1 MRYLFVTKKGIVD
14 TLTGEVSERIELP
27 PLIRMNPGGVIVG
40 RNMYELLSGLVPEVR
55 NDHGV
60 TLKLMDKE
68 DHNGKWRKGFTYFSG
83 MSYRFEKVRRNG
95 RRYRPGS
102 IKWLII
108 NLELF
113 CEPPVDMS
121 ELEDVEGAGRALV
134 SLAAR
139 RGITTRSS
147 PGAFGSALLRAS
159 NKWEKE
165 RHAAP
170 WFISE
175 DYARPNLPGNL
186 YSLRSGYRKAAEAYY
201 LDQKSSHHSIV
212 ASTSLPHPH
221 YLRARGY
228 LRAVDKG
235 IFRPW
240 PNAVDMLR
248 DHSGLLCAT
257 VEADTIP
264 PTMTHLYPKWAL
276 ESGKKQVWL
285 WTPELRL
292 LDRRVRLRWI
302 SAALTGRRMDPALP
316 EFAKWA
322 LELLEYDNHPAIK
335 PALLAV
341 YGMLGCRPKDYYS
354 MFTVHGRGKPPRA
367 TEVKRPL
374 IGAVYRSD
382 VKSRKPPSTQNVI
395 ARGVIEAET
404 LTRSIE
410 MARLLEGEG
419 HKVIHIYADGLL
431 TTADQLPFLPDGWR
445 VQGALTHVSSPH
457 PNSILSREMVRLPGI
472 PNGRRAAYMR
482 PDDARDGCADNDS
495 NIRPSLHLR
504 ECEPRSM

>member
-1 MRYLFVTKKGIVD
+1 MRYLFVTKQGIVD
-14 TLTGEVSERIELP
+14 TDTGEIFDGITLP
-27 PLIRMNPGGVIVG
+27 PLIQKKPGGIIVG
-40 RNMYELLSGLVPEVR
+40 RNMYELLSGLSSEVR
-55 NDHGV
+55 KDHGV

-83 MSYRFEKVRRNG
+83 LSFRFEKERHKG
-95 RRYRPGS
+95 KRYRPGS

-113 CEPPVDMS
+113 CEPPPGLS
-121 ELEDVEGAGRALV
+121 ELEDIEGAGRSLVAL
-134 SLAAR
+134 AER
-139 RGITTRSS
+139 RGIAARAS

-159 NKWEKE
+159 REWEKK

-186 YSLRSGYRKAAEAYY
+186 YSLRSGYRKTPNAYY
-201 LDQKSSHHSIV
+201 LDQKSSHHNIV
-212 ASTSLPHPH
+212 AATGLPHPH
-221 YLRARGY
+221 NLRARGY
-228 LRAVDKG
+228 LRAADKD
-235 IFRPW
+235 IYRPW
-240 PNAVDMLR
+240 VSATSNMLR
-248 DHSGLLCAT
+248 DHIGLLRAT

-264 PTMTHLYPKWAL
+264 PTMRHLYPKWAL
-276 ESGKKQVWL
+276 ETGKKQVWL

-302 SAALTGRRMDPALP
+302 SAALTGVRVDPALP

-322 LELLEYDNHPAIK
+322 MDLLKYDNHPAIK

-341 YGMLGCRPKDYYS
+341 YGMLGCRPKEFYS
-354 MFTVHGRGKPPRA
+354 TFTVHGRGKPPRA

-374 IGAVYRSD
+374 IGSVYRSD
-382 VKSRKPPSTQNVI
+382 IQARKPPSTQNVI

-410 MARLLEGEG
+410 MARLLESEG
-419 HKVIHIYADGLL
+419 HHVVQIYADGLL
-431 TTADQLPFLPDGWR
+431 TTAEQLPFLPDGWR
-445 VQGALTHVSSPH
+445 VQGALTGVSSPH

-472 PNGRRAAYMR
+472 PGGRRSAY
-482 PDDARDGCADNDS
+482 
-495 NIRPSLHLR
+495 IREDMEGERIEGERSSLHLR
-504 ECEPRSM
+504 EREPRPMLQ